1 MPFFKSPL
9 TRALSLLLFVLLFGV
24 FGFYWIETNY
34 SLFDALYMT
43 VITLSTV
50 GYGEVGN
57 LSDQGRTFA
66 ILFILIGFLI
76 VAIAI
81 RFIVEYL
88 ISVWSINAL
97 KQKKNTE
104 MINALEGHTIV
115 CGYGR
120 NGRQAVTRLKRH
132 QQAYVVIEQNEQ
144 LITDNEKEIL
154 FLKGDAL
161 KDDIL
166 LAAGIKRAKNLIS
179 ALPDDADNLF
189 VVLSARQ
196 LKPEIDIVSRVSE
209 ENNQSKLALAGANHV
224 IMPDKIGGDYMA
236 ALLTVPDLIHFLGN
250 LDWWKDEISPNVEEV
265 DLSKVPET
273 YHNKTLAEMDLR
285 KRTGCNVIGYR
296 DENGKQFI
304 NPDASLSL
312 SIQGKLIVLGS
323 GESIKKLNQMFQLD

>member
-88 ISVWSINAL
+88 ISGWSISAL

-144 LITDNEKEIL
+144 LITDNEKEVL

-312 SIQGKLIVLGS
+312 STQGKLIVLGS

>member
-1 MPFFKSPL
+1 
-9 TRALSLLLFVLLFGV
+9 
-24 FGFYWIETNY
+24 
-34 SLFDALYMT
+34 MT

-88 ISVWSINAL
+88 ISGWSINAL

-132 QQAYVVIEQNEQ
+132 QQANVVIEQNEQ

-154 FLKGDAL
+154 FLNGDAL

-312 SIQGKLIVLGS
+312 STQGKLIVLGS

>member
-88 ISVWSINAL
+88 ISGWSINAL

-120 NGRQAVTRLKRH
+120 NGRQAVTRLTRH

-312 SIQGKLIVLGS
+312 STQGKLIVLGS

>member
-1 MPFFKSPL
+1 
-9 TRALSLLLFVLLFGV
+9 
-24 FGFYWIETNY
+24 
-34 SLFDALYMT
+34 
-43 VITLSTV
+43 
-50 GYGEVGN
+50 
-57 LSDQGRTFA
+57 
-66 ILFILIGFLI
+66 
-76 VAIAI
+76 
-81 RFIVEYL
+81 
-88 ISVWSINAL
+88 
-97 KQKKNTE
+97 

-304 NPDASLSL
+304 NPDANLSL
-312 SIQGKLIVLGS
+312 STQGKLIVLGS

>member
-9 TRALSLLLFVLLFGV
+9 TRALSLLLFVLL
-24 FGFYWIETNY
+24 GFYWIETNY

-88 ISVWSINAL
+88 ISGWSINAL

>member
-88 ISVWSINAL
+88 ISGWSINAL

-144 LITDNEKEIL
+144 LITDNEKEVL

-312 SIQGKLIVLGS
+312 STQGKLIVLGS

>member
-88 ISVWSINAL
+88 ISGWSINAL

-312 SIQGKLIVLGS
+312 STQGKLIVLGS